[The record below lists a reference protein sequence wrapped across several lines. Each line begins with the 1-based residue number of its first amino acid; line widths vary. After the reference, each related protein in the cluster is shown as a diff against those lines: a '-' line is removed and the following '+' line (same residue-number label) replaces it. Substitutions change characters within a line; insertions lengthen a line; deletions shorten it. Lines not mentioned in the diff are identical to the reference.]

1 MHDESPQLGPLV
13 GAYYERVPEE
23 SRLEV
28 GAFRLEEARTRELV
42 LRHAASLP
50 ARILDLGDAAG
61 AYAFWL
67 AERGYEA
74 KQTLRISTSSSS
86 HGWRKNFASARGAW
100 SSSTI
105 RTVNSTSPAVPRT
118 MILSARS
125 ARSEL
130 EA

>member
-1 MHDESPQLGPLV
+1 MHHESPQLDPLV

-42 LRHAASLP
+42 LRHAASPP
-50 ARILDLGDAAG
+50 ARILDLGGAAG

-86 HGWRKNFASARGAW
+86 YGWRKKLRIGEGSLVFVDNQNGKLNI
-100 SSSTI
+100 T
-105 RTVNSTSPAVPRT
+105 
-118 MILSARS
+118 RS
-125 ARSEL
+125 AANDDPERT
-130 EA
+130 